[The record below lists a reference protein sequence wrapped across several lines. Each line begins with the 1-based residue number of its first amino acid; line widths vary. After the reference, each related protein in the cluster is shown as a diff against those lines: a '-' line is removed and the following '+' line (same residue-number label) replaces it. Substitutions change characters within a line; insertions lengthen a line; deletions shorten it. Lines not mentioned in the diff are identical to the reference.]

1 MATNCPSHQIWSL
14 FSCSGFDLQSE
25 QGRANHCAIEPPLF
39 KAVVMIALSGNPLST
54 PTACC
59 VIVLLMCTYLSIK
72 CTLLAHK
79 VGFIVR
85 FLFYFIFW
93 RLEAVCDKSHEMFES
108 GAFVLIVDTCF
119 LFFCQAPAPMAF
131 PMTTPQV
138 PVYGMVSMH
147 ILTYSHTCLGGHCR
161 RFIWRLELQ
170 VCICIIN

>member
-1 MATNCPSHQIWSL
+1 MATNCPSHRIWSL

-93 RLEAVCDKSHEMFES
+93 RLESRMWQKPWNIWVRCFCSDSWHLFSVFLPGSSSHGFPHDHTASACVWNGKHAHINIFPHMPG
-108 GAFVLIVDTCF
+108 GAL
-119 LFFCQAPAPMAF
+119 
-131 PMTTPQV
+131 
-138 PVYGMVSMH
+138 S
-147 ILTYSHTCLGGHCR
+147 
-161 RFIWRLELQ
+161 
-170 VCICIIN
+170 